1 MKSIIPVLRHAAL
14 GTWLVLAVGA
24 AGAQSPT
31 AAPAPAAAAAA
42 ATPSPAA
49 AAPVVDEVLIESPSA
64 VLKRSDYELD
74 LMRLPPDAR
83 ATFPSS
89 QRRIEEVVSRL
100 WNQKALAAQAK
111 AGNIDADPELGPR
124 IAAEI
129 ERIYAQAQIQR
140 IDAKAAAEFDARRA
154 TYDARAR
161 EIYLTDRKRFELPAQ
176 ARASHILFDTR
187 KHSVDEAKALAVA
200 ARARIS
206 AGADFNALARELS
219 EDPTAGQNSGKLDW
233 FVATEM
239 DPAFAAAAFALAK
252 DGDVSEP
259 VQSRFGWHLIR
270 LDGKRPAGQRTFDE
284 VRETIIDEIKQK
296 YVTAQREAAV
306 AALRGP
312 DVRVNQ
318 PAIGA
323 LYTPPNAES
332 AAAARRAFEERQ
344 KSTAPVPAAPK

>member
-1 MKSIIPVLRHAAL
+1 MNLMIPTLRRAVL
-14 GTWLVLAVGA
+14 GGWLALAVGA

-31 AAPAPAAAAAA
+31 PPRAAAA
-42 ATPSPAA
+42 ATGSPVSAVSAPAA
-49 AAPVVDEVLIESPSA
+49 DVVLVESPSVA
-64 VLKRSDYELD
+64 LRRSDYELE

-83 ATFPSS
+83 ASFPAS
-89 QRRIEEVVSRL
+89 QKRIDDVISRL
-100 WNQKALAAQAK
+100 WNQKALAAQARS
-111 AGNIDADPELGPR
+111 GNIDADPELGPR

-140 IDAKAAAEFDARRA
+140 IDAKAAAEFEAKRA

-161 EIYLTDRKRFELPAQ
+161 EIYLTERKRFELPAQ
-176 ARASHILFDTR
+176 AKASHILFDSR
-187 KHSVDEAKALAVA
+187 KHSGDEAKALATA
-200 ARARIS
+200 ARARIA
-206 AGADFNALARELS
+206 AGADFNAVARELS
-219 EDPTAGQNSGKLDW
+219 EDPSAGQNAGRLDW

-270 LDGKRPAGQRTFDE
+270 LDGKRPAGQRSFDE
-284 VRETIIDEIKQK
+284 VKDAIIDELRQK
-296 YVTAQREAAV
+296 YVNAQRDAAV

-312 DVRVNQ
+312 DVKVNQ
-318 PAIGA
+318 PAIEA
-323 LYTPPNAES
+323 LYTPPSAES

-344 KSTAPVPAAPK
+344 KSAPPVPAAPK